1 MIRKTYILSVRTIAQ
16 LWIPTK
22 SYQKKH
28 KEGLIAMAVPAHGLW
43 TLEGFVSGV
52 GYQNAYLD
60 SSGYQT
66 KVGTLPIGTQ
76 RRF

>member
-1 MIRKTYILSVRTIAQ
+1 
-16 LWIPTK
+16 
-22 SYQKKH
+22 
-28 KEGLIAMAVPAHGLW
+28 MAVPAHGLW

-52 GYQNAYLD
+52 GYQHAYLD